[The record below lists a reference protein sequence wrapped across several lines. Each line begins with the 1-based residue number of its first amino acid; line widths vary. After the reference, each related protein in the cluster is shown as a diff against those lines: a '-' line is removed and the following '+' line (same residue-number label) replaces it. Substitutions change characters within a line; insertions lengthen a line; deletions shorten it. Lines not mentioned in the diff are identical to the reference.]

1 MILPPHKPIIYL
13 LTKGESTPA
22 NFDETSREIL
32 DLIRIAVEEKISL
45 VQIREKLLPARLLF
59 DLTVKAADITRGS
72 ETRLLVNDRADIAF
86 AAGADGVHLTANS
99 LPVDVIRRSLPN
111 DIVVGVSTHSFDA
124 AAEARRTGADFAV
137 FGPIFE
143 TPGKDGSRGIEKL
156 AEICDK
162 LKPFPILPLG
172 GVDESNI
179 ASVMDAGAAGFAAI
193 RMLNDPA
200 SLKTVCRRY
209 K

>member
-13 LTKGESTPA
+13 LTKGESAPA